1 MEWGCHD
8 ILTSLSFYIFKIP
21 VFSSINLV
29 SSIYPTNKTKQTKI
43 LFITQSYHC
52 CNGKYVKA
60 IIFNLRANFL
70 SETQVLGDPQKTL
83 QSYKLHLFRI
93 HVGIK
98 IKSFHKSLETKTN
111 QKKKRGG
118 GGAWNSSLS
127 ERKTEHSSSSWDKH
141 TEPAQLN
148 KAPFPCQSDTAF
160 QDQAT
165 RKAGK
170 VHFDAFPWDPAL
182 QTTSLLQPAS
192 SVPWGAGERENQ
204 VCMWRGGSGGQFL
217 RWSSLF
223 SVSTSN
229 INNWR
234 CRRRIII
241 TCGLDKLH
249 ASFYHLLLARNPSLV
264 CYENLLRHH
273 TQSQELPLHCW
284 VHGKHFMPSLSPST
298 VETLAERRRACGSCK
313 DFHEWKSRVNPL
325 EHRVEDEGRILLWS
339 SQEVGPFYS
348 LSMSSPRPRK
358 FISAKAQANVWV
370 GVQHHEYSP
379 VRAYESNGTWR
390 EESMNF
396 PVAPNTFS

>member
-1 MEWGCHD
+1 MWV
-8 ILTSLSFYIFKIP
+8 LK
-21 VFSSINLV
+21 SS
-29 SSIYPTNKTKQTKI
+29 
-43 LFITQSYHC
+43 LFIR
-52 CNGKYVKA
+52 VW
-60 IIFNLRANFL
+60 
-70 SETQVLGDPQKTL
+70 
-83 QSYKLHLFRI
+83 KLKLTKRKKK
-93 HVGIK
+93 GGGR
-98 IKSFHKSLETKTN
+98 SLEFFTLWT
-111 QKKKRGG
+111 
-118 GGAWNSSLS
+118 
-127 ERKTEHSSSSWDKH
+127 KTEHSSSSWDKH

-223 SVSTSN
+223 SVSSSN
-229 INNWR
+229 INYWR

-249 ASFYHLLLARNPSLV
+249 ASFYRLLLARNPSLV

-284 VHGKHFMPSLSPST
+284 VHGST
-298 VETLAERRRACGSCK
+298 SCHL
-313 DFHEWKSRVNPL
+313 FPP
-325 EHRVEDEGRILLWS
+325 
-339 SQEVGPFYS
+339 Q
-348 LSMSSPRPRK
+348 
-358 FISAKAQANVWV
+358 Q
-370 GVQHHEYSP
+370 
-379 VRAYESNGTWR
+379 WR
-390 EESMNF
+390 H
-396 PVAPNTFS
+396 